1 MRRCRVLA
9 SLCLLAA
16 PLASQEATRRFQNQ
30 NGTFHLTLPADWR
43 QLAPGEARTI
53 ADDPRAP
60 AALRLAQ
67 PRSFYAVG
75 PVDRWLA
82 GDFAGPW
89 LYVVEGEHEWYVT
102 DTFAEDLAAM
112 WRQWEAATGERHAV
126 QDVRRERV
134 GSQQVEVVT
143 AIGLSPPANGR
154 PAVQSLDVH
163 APAVGRQI
171 TLQFCCAPE
180 DFPAQQPTFRT
191 WLASLTFARVPKGQ
205 QSLGDRL
212 WTPLLTGGVVAI
224 VLLLLYKHTARRR

>member
-9 SLCLLAA
+9 CCCLLAA
-16 PLASQEATRRFQNQ
+16 PLAAQEATRRFQNQ

-43 QLAPGEARTI
+43 QLAPGEARRI
-53 ADDPRAP
+53 GENPRAP
-60 AALRLAQ
+60 ASLRLAQ

-112 WRQWEAATGERHAV
+112 WRQWEAATGERHTIR
-126 QDVRRERV
+126 DVRREKV
-134 GSQQVEVVT
+134 GAQQVEVVT
-143 AIGLSPPANGR
+143 AIGQSPAAAGR
-154 PAVQSLDVH
+154 PGVQSLDVH

-171 TLQFCCAPE
+171 TLQFCCAPDE
-180 DFPAQQPTFRT
+180 FPATEPTFRT
-191 WLASLTFARVPKGQ
+191 WLASLTFARVSKGQ
-205 QSLGDRL
+205 QSLSDRL
-212 WTPLLTGGVVAI
+212 WTPLLTGGAVAV
-224 VLLLLYKHTARRR
+224 VLLLLYKHTRSRR

>member
-9 SLCLLAA
+9 CLCLFAA

-53 ADDPRAP
+53 GNDPRAP
-60 AALRLAQ
+60 TALRLAQ

-112 WRQWEAATGERHAV
+112 WRQWEAATGERHEV
-126 QDVRRERV
+126 RDVRRERV
-134 GSQQVEVVT
+134 GTQQVEVVT
-143 AIGLSPPANGR
+143 AIGLSPPVQGR
-154 PAVQSLDVH
+154 PGVQSLDVH
-163 APAVGRQI
+163 TPAVGRQI

-180 DFPAQQPTFRT
+180 DFPAMQPTFRT
-191 WLASLTFARVPKGQ
+191 WLSSLTFARVSKGQ
-205 QSLGDRL
+205 PSLGDRL